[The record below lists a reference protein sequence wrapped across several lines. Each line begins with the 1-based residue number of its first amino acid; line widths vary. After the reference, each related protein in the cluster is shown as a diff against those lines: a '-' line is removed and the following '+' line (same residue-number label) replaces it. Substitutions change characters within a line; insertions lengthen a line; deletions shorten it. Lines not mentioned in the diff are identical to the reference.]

1 MAASKSSSYSSAY
14 SSESGTKLSYG
25 DPRISRSSDTRS
37 SLISY
42 EVEGTLDSTAE
53 AMLSSVEVS
62 AEEDAAV
69 RRSVEYYIYM
79 DIAGI
84 KSAD

>member
-14 SSESGTKLSYG
+14 SSESGAKLSYG
-25 DPRISRSSDTRS
+25 DPSISRSSDTCS

-53 AMLSSVEVS
+53 AMLSSVKVS

-69 RRSVEYYIYM
+69 GRSIEYYIYM
-79 DIAGI
+79 NVAGI
-84 KSAD
+84 KSTD